1 MYTYRT
7 RASFIIMADDKQK
20 PVRQKCIRCPSN
32 QLVYPYRST
41 EKLKIVA
48 VDLQGDII

>member
-1 MYTYRT
+1 
-7 RASFIIMADDKQK
+7 MADDKQK

-48 VDLQGDII
+48 VDLQGDIIW